1 MKKKYLIL
9 MSLVLVM
16 SIISCRSKKDLVYLQ
31 DTEAE
36 VLTAEYTSRVPEYRI
51 KTNDNLFVSIKSLNP
66 EVNQLYNPAQSVG
79 GTGGSQQLYSQQSDQ
94 YLNGYQVDSN
104 GNISLP
110 ILGNVGIAGL
120 SQAEAQAKV
129 QERADEYLKDAS
141 VKVKLLNYKV
151 SVMGEV
157 ATPGVYYNY
166 NSSLTVLEAISMAN
180 GITEYAKIDRVL
192 VMRTSEKQSEI
203 FRLDLTKKSFLK
215 SKAFF
220 LQPNDVVYVEP
231 HKIKNTNMNSAIYSL
246 LLSTLSTAV
255 LITSLILTNQ

>member
-1 MKKKYLIL
+1 MNKKYLLL
-9 MSLVLVM
+9 MSLILVM

-36 VLTAEYTSRVPEYRI
+36 VLAAEFTTKVPEYRI

-66 EVNQLYNPAQSVG
+66 EVNQLYNPAQGIG
-79 GTGGSQQLYSQQSDQ
+79 GAGSTQQLYSQQSDQ

-110 ILGNVGIAGL
+110 ILGNVAIAGL
-120 SQAEAQAKV
+120 SQAEAQSKV
-129 QERADEYLKDAS
+129 QERANEYLKDAS

-157 ATPGVYYNY
+157 TTPGVYYNY
-166 NSSLTVLEAISMAN
+166 NSNLTVLEAISMAN
-180 GITEYAKIDRVL
+180 GITDYAKIDRVL
-192 VMRTSEKQSEI
+192 VMRTSDKQSET
-203 FRLDLTKKSFLK
+203 FRLDLTKKDFLK

-231 HKIKNTNMNSAIYSL
+231 HNIKNTTMNSAIYSL
-246 LLSTLSTAV
+246 LLSTVSTAV
-255 LITSLILTNQ
+255 LITSLIIR

>member
-1 MKKKYLIL
+1 MKKIYLFL
-9 MSLVLVM
+9 MSLILVI
-16 SIISCRSKKDLVYLQ
+16 SISSCRSEKDLVYLQ

-36 VLTAEYTSRVPEYRI
+36 VLAAEFTTSVPEYRI

-66 EVNQLYNPAQSVG
+66 EVNQLYNPAQSIG
-79 GTGGSQQLYSQQSDQ
+79 GQGGVQQLYSQQSDQ

-104 GNISLP
+104 GNIALP
-110 ILGNVGIAGL
+110 ILGHVGIAGL
-120 SQAEAQAKV
+120 SQTEAQAKV

-180 GITEYAKIDRVL
+180 GITDYAKIDRVL
-192 VMRTSEKQSEI
+192 VMRTSGTQSET
-203 FRLDLTKKSFLK
+203 FRLNLTKKDFLK
-215 SKAFF
+215 SEAFF

-246 LLSTLSTAV
+246 LLSTVSTAV
-255 LITSLILTNQ
+255 LITSLIIR

>member
-1 MKKKYLIL
+1 MNKKYLLL
-9 MSLVLVM
+9 MSLIIVM
-16 SIISCRSKKDLVYLQ
+16 SIISCRSKKDLIYLQ
-31 DTEAE
+31 DTESE
-36 VLTAEYTSRVPEYRI
+36 VLTPDFTISVPEYRI

-66 EVNQLYNPAQSVG
+66 EVNELYNPAQSVG
-79 GTGGSQQLYSQQSDQ
+79 GQGGSQQLYSQQSDQ
-94 YLNGYQVDSN
+94 YLNGYLVDSN

-110 ILGNVGIAGL
+110 ILGNVGIAGMT
-120 SQAEAQAKV
+120 QAEAQAKV

-157 ATPGVYYNY
+157 TTPGVYYNY

-180 GITEYAKIDRVL
+180 GITDYAKIDRVL
-192 VMRTSEKQSEI
+192 VVRTSGKQGET
-203 FRLDLTKKSFLK
+203 FRLDLSKKDFLK

-231 HKIKNTNMNSAIYSL
+231 HKIKNTNMNSSIMSL
-246 LLSTLSTAV
+246 LLSTVSTAV
-255 LITSLILTNQ
+255 LITSLIVTN

>member
-1 MKKKYLIL
+1 MQKKYLLL
-9 MSLVLVM
+9 MSLIIVM

-31 DTEAE
+31 DVEAE
-36 VLTAEYTSRVPEYRI
+36 ILTPEFGTKIPDYRI

-66 EVNQLYNPAQSVG
+66 EVNQLYNPAQSTG
-79 GTGGSQQLYSQQSDQ
+79 GQQGSQQLYSQQSDQ
-94 YLNGYQVDSN
+94 YLNGYLVDSN

-120 SQAEAQAKV
+120 TQAEAQAKV
-129 QERADEYLKDAS
+129 QERANEYLKDAS
-141 VKVKLLNYKV
+141 VRVKLLNYKV

-157 ATPGVYYNY
+157 RTPGVYYNY

-180 GITEYAKIDRVL
+180 GITEYAKINRVL
-192 VMRTSEKQSEI
+192 VMRTTEDKSQMY
-203 FRLDLTKKSFLK
+203 RLDLTKKNFLK
-215 SKAFF
+215 SEAFF

-246 LLSTLSTAV
+246 LLSTVSTAV
-255 LITSLILTNQ
+255 LITSLIITN